1 MKSSLVESLKHRLRF
16 SLQQRKALHA
26 TYAYMQHYS
35 SGTGFVKPFGN
46 EIKERKKEKHES
58 KCSET

>member
-1 MKSSLVESLKHRLRF
+1 MRF
-16 SLQQRKALHA
+16 NIQQRKALHA

-46 EIKERKKEKHES
+46 EIKERKKNMRVNVLKRKHVMNFEF
-58 KCSET
+58 